1 VSTSPRLPRLL
12 WLPLVSAILLTACS
26 SAGISLSHV
35 VPVHSAKLALA
46 TGRPVTQ
53 GPIPPVIPGVVWHRA
68 ALNAAGVAT
77 VYLAQLGLGRTA
89 MWLDPTR
96 LRFRFIPGVQYPE
109 NSPLRPID
117 YMPSTWVPLMAAAF
131 NGGYKLSDGVG
142 GYFYAGTTVAPLRV
156 GLAAMFVGTNG
167 SLRVGVWGRDVKS
180 LKGLVAVREN
190 LPPLVDQGVAKASP
204 TDGVSKWGIPAR
216 HQFNVARSALGNLG
230 DGSLMYVFMLSG
242 TAFDLA
248 NELVHLGVRTAI
260 DLDMNRGWPAAF
272 VYRHSTSGTTG
283 TKINPAIAH
292 TADVYF
298 DRPLKDFVVAMFR

>member
-1 VSTSPRLPRLL
+1 
-12 WLPLVSAILLTACS
+12 
-26 SAGISLSHV
+26 
-35 VPVHSAKLALA
+35 
-46 TGRPVTQ
+46 
-53 GPIPPVIPGVVWHRA
+53 
-68 ALNAAGVAT
+68 
-77 VYLAQLGLGRTA
+77 
-89 MWLDPTR
+89 
-96 LRFRFIPGVQYPE
+96 
-109 NSPLRPID
+109 
-117 YMPSTWVPLMAAAF
+117 
-131 NGGYKLSDGVG
+131 
-142 GYFYAGTTVAPLRV
+142 
-156 GLAAMFVGTNG
+156 
-167 SLRVGVWGRDVKS
+167 VKS